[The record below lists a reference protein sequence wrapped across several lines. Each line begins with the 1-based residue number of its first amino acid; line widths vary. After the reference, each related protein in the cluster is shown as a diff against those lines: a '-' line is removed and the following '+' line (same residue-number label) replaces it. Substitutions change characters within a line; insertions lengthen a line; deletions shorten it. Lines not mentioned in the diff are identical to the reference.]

1 VKHYAAAVARAFR
14 KVGVVGLGTMGAGI
28 AQLCVQAGLETVG
41 REVSGDLG
49 ERARERIAHYLSRG
63 VEKGRLS
70 AEERDAALGRLTTT
84 TALADLAGCD
94 VVVEAIVEELDEKR
108 ELFQALEQ
116 VVAPE
121 TVLAT
126 NTSALS
132 VTEIARATER
142 PERVVGLHFFNPAPV
157 LPLVEVVRTEHTAD
171 DVYEDAYA
179 FAEQIGK
186 EPVRCNDTPGF
197 IVNRI
202 LIPLL
207 NDCVRVLDEA
217 GVTPEDLDKAMTT
230 GANWPIGPC
239 ALIDLIGVDIH
250 VHASEA
256 LHAALG
262 DPRMTPPP
270 RLLEMEKEGRL
281 GRKSGR
287 GFFAYE

>member
-1 VKHYAAAVARAFR
+1 M
-14 KVGVVGLGTMGAGI
+14 GVVGLGTMGAGI
-28 AQLCVQAGLETVG
+28 AQVCVQAGLEAVG
-41 REVSGDLG
+41 RELNAELG
-49 ERARERIAHYLSRG
+49 ERARGRIEHYLSRG
-63 VEKGRLS
+63 VEKGRLT
-70 AEERDAALGRLTTT
+70 AAERDAALERLQITTE
-84 TALADLAGCD
+84 LSDLEGCD
-94 VVVEAIVEELDEKR
+94 VVVEAIVEDLEAKRALFR
-108 ELFQALEQ
+108 ELEG
-116 VVAPE
+116 VVARE
-121 TVLAT
+121 AILAT

-132 VTEIARATER
+132 VTEIARATES

-157 LPLVEVVRTEHTAD
+157 LPLVEVVRTELTAD
-171 DVYEDAYA
+171 EPYEDAYA

-186 EPVRCNDTPGF
+186 EPVRCADTPGF

-217 GVTPEDLDKAMTT
+217 GVAPEDMDKAMTE

-262 DPRMTPPP
+262 EPRIAAPE
-270 RLLEMEKEGRL
+270 RLVRMRDEGLL

-287 GFFAYE
+287 GFFTYEE

>member
-1 VKHYAAAVARAFR
+1 
-14 KVGVVGLGTMGAGI
+14 VGVVGLGTMGAGI
-28 AQLCVQAGLETVG
+28 AQVCVQAGLEAVG
-41 REVSGDLG
+41 RELNAELG
-49 ERARERIAHYLSRG
+49 ERARGRIEHYLSRG
-63 VEKGRLS
+63 VEKGRLT
-70 AEERDAALGRLTTT
+70 AAERDAALERLQITTE
-84 TALADLAGCD
+84 LSDLEGCD
-94 VVVEAIVEELDEKR
+94 VVVEAIVEDLEAKRALFR
-108 ELFQALEQ
+108 ELEG
-116 VVAPE
+116 VVARE
-121 TVLAT
+121 AILAT

-132 VTEIARATER
+132 VTEIARATES

-157 LPLVEVVRTEHTAD
+157 LPLVEVVRTELTAD
-171 DVYEDAYA
+171 EPYEDAYA

-186 EPVRCNDTPGF
+186 EPVRCADTPGF

-217 GVTPEDLDKAMTT
+217 GVAPEDMDKAMTE

-262 DPRMTPPP
+262 EPRIAAPE
-270 RLLEMEKEGRL
+270 RLVRMRDEGLL

-287 GFFAYE
+287 GFFTYEE